1 MPIVDRL
8 EFPRRH
14 KLKDTLLLIIIA
26 AAVFGIVFTRCSSAK
41 QKERIVIHS
50 IFFEEYDRQYIRLG
64 YEIENKGSSLER
76 VSLLARV
83 YDSESEEIAS
93 IFFSEDLKPE
103 TREFKSKVIDKL
115 NRPLKKDEKPHRATI
130 EIRQR
135 GFLTY

>member
-8 EFPRRH
+8 DFPRRH
-14 KLKDTLLLIIIA
+14 KLKDTLILIIIA
-26 AAVFGIVFTRCSSAK
+26 AAIFGIVLSRCSAAK
-41 QKERIVIHS
+41 RKERIIIHS

-64 YEIENKGSSLER
+64 YEIENKGPSDER

-83 YDSESEEIAS
+83 YDANSEEIAS
-93 IFFSEDLKPE
+93 IFFSEDLKANS
-103 TREFKSKVIDKL
+103 REFKSKVIDKL
-115 NRPLKKDEKPHRATI
+115 DRPLTRDEKPHRATI